1 METIIGLILQLL
13 IFGCQIAVCIL
24 GYVLVTRGAAQQTP
38 KGPQQGPDATEAALS
53 EEERRMQEQMQKM
66 MKQFGIGGNLH
77 GKKSRRNRAAL
88 LKGLGGGMPQ

>member
-13 IFGCQIAVCIL
+13 ILGCQIAVCIL

-38 KGPQQGPDATEAALS
+38 KGPQQGSDATEAALS

-66 MKQFGIGGNLH
+66 MDGMNNIFGYNGT
-77 GKKSRRNRAAL
+77 
-88 LKGLGGGMPQ
+88 PQGDK

>member
-13 IFGCQIAVCIL
+13 ILGCQIAVCIL
-24 GYVLVTRGAAQQTP
+24 GYVVTRGTAQQTP

-66 MKQFGIGGNLH
+66 MEGMNNI
-77 GKKSRRNRAAL
+77 
-88 LKGLGGGMPQ
+88 LGYNGTPQGDK

>member
-13 IFGCQIAVCIL
+13 VLGCQIAVCIL

-38 KGPQQGPDATEAALS
+38 NGPQQGPDATEATLS

-66 MKQFGIGGNLH
+66 MDGMNNIFGYNGT
-77 GKKSRRNRAAL
+77 
-88 LKGLGGGMPQ
+88 PQGDK